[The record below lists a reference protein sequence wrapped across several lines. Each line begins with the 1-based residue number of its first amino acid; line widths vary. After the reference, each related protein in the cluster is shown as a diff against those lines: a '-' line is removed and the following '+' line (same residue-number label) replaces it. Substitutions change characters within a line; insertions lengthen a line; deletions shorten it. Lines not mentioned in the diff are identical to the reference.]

1 MLFPGI
7 SIKPQKTAQKIAAD
21 RRATIG
27 MSLIIC
33 LIFAGVIGIDYSK
46 NHNKTPFDPRKDY
59 ATRLATDPMDD
70 SYKGYIPQDAVI
82 LAPDGIY
89 MSDGE
94 DEQSFIKVP
103 GKK

>member
-1 MLFPGI
+1 MRFPCI
-7 SIKPQKTAQKIAAD
+7 SIKPQKTAEKIAAD

-46 NHNKTPFDPRKDY
+46 NHDKAPFDPRKDY
-59 ATRLATDPMDD
+59 ASSLVTDPMDD

-89 MSDGE
+89 MPDGE
-94 DEQSFIKVP
+94 DDQAFIKLP
-103 GKK
+103 DKN